1 MLSAVAHAAHNRLR
15 AAPSLLSLC
24 AGLRIFLRWGEQ
36 HHYMTARM
44 GMGSTTGAL
53 VLLVSAAVQL
63 GGSAL
68 VLRPSSIKPSRTK
81 PAAYLLLGFVALQPF
96 MYGQATDAD
105 FMCRCEAAQPPP

>member
-1 MLSAVAHAAHNRLR
+1 
-15 AAPSLLSLC
+15 
-24 AGLRIFLRWGEQ
+24 
-36 HHYMTARM
+36 MTARM

-105 FMCRCEAAQPPP
+105 FMCRCEASQPQPPLP